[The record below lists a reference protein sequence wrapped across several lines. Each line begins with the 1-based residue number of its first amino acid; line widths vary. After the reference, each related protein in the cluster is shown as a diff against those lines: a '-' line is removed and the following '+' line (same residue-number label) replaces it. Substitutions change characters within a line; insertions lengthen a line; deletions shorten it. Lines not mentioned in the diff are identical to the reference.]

1 MTTPIWDQYLRI
13 KKQYQGIIL
22 LFRLGDFY
30 ETFNEDAE
38 TIAKELEITLTSRPM
53 GKGLRVPLAGIPY
66 HALEPYLSRLISK
79 GYRVAICE
87 QTSDPRE
94 SKGLTEREVVRVV
107 TPGTVVEPALLKG
120 ESNNYLAALIVN
132 GLEAGLA
139 YVDISTSHFC
149 TTQLSLQEAMNEL
162 ERLGPSETLIEEG
175 SQLPQSDTSMR
186 STDVPARWC
195 QPWGAKQV
203 LLEHF
208 GVATLAA
215 YGCESLPLATTAAG
229 CIIRYLQETQN
240 PSLPQI
246 QGLSTYHIAA
256 FMVLDSRTRNNLEV
270 FRSTREDVAKGSL
283 LSVLD
288 RTKTPMGKRTLR
300 TWLSQPLMDLTEIK
314 LRQDAVGSLF
324 SVPILRSQ
332 LFSFLGDISDL
343 ERLVNR
349 VRTGLVM
356 PRELTALA
364 KGLEAVPKIKAAL
377 SNGLEESASGG
388 WFIQGIRECPEVVSL
403 IKSAISTEAPATI
416 NDPGII
422 KSGFSTELDTL
433 ISGAKSARA
442 KLASM
447 EVRERD
453 RTGIKSLKVG
463 YNRVF
468 GYYIEVSN
476 GYRNQVPT
484 DYIRKQTLTG
494 AERYYTPEIKE
505 LEVQI
510 LNAEESQLELE
521 RSLYRQVC
529 NQIVESSAAIA
540 ECAQAIARLDVF
552 VSLAEVAAQ
561 NNYARPLVTDGD
573 ELIITDGRHPV
584 VECTLDQSTR
594 LQTVEGFI
602 PNDTY
607 LDSHDTQIAVITGP
621 NMSGKSTYLR
631 QVALIVIMAQIGS
644 FVPAESAV
652 IPLTDRI
659 FTRIGAQDDL
669 SRGESTFMVE
679 MVETANILHHATE
692 RSLVILD
699 EVGRGTSTYD
709 GISIARA
716 VVEHLHNQPGLRA
729 KTLFATHYHELTEMA
744 SSLPRVK
751 NLHLAVSE
759 EGGKVVFLRRILPG
773 GADKSYGIHVAQ
785 LAGLPSSLVH
795 RAQDILIELEKN
807 HADRS
812 SIFDSNGQG
821 SVLAFRRRV
830 PFKAP
835 KEQLALFSSDS
846 AVVQELS
853 SLDVSSMTPLE
864 AINKLYELQKKAKG
878 EEK

>member
-1 MTTPIWDQYLRI
+1 MTTPIWEQYLRI
-13 KKQYQGIIL
+13 KKQYEGIIL

-38 TIAKELEITLTSRPM
+38 IIARELEITLTSRPM

-94 SKGLTEREVVRVV
+94 SKGLTDREVVRVV
-107 TPGTVVEPALLKG
+107 TPGTIVEPALLKG

-175 SQLPQSDTSMR
+175 SQLPQLDTSIR

-208 GVATLAA
+208 GVATLEA
-215 YGCESLPLATTAAG
+215 YGCESLPSATTAAG

-246 QGLSTYHIAA
+246 QGLSTYHVSS
-256 FMVLDSRTRNNLEV
+256 FLVLDSRTRSNLEV
-270 FRSTREDVAKGSL
+270 FKSTREENTKGSL

-288 RTKTPMGKRTLR
+288 HTKTPMGKRTLR
-300 TWLSQPLMDLTEIK
+300 TWLSQPLMDSAEIK
-314 LRQDAVGSLF
+314 LRQDAVSSLF
-324 SVPILRSQ
+324 SIPILRSQ
-332 LFSFLGDISDL
+332 LFSLLGDISDL

-356 PRELTALA
+356 PRELTVLA

-377 SNGLEESASGG
+377 SNGLEQGSHL
-388 WFIQGIRECPEVVSL
+388 FTQGIRECPEVVSL
-403 IKSAISTEAPATI
+403 IKSAISTEAPATL

-422 KSGFSTELDTL
+422 KSGFSTELDSL
-433 ISGAKSARA
+433 VSGAKSARA

-447 EVRERD
+447 EARERD

-476 GYRNQVPT
+476 SYRSQVPA

-510 LNAEESQLELE
+510 LNAEERQLELE
-521 RSLYRQVC
+521 RSLYKQVC
-529 NQIVESSAAIA
+529 NQVAESSGAIA

-552 VSLAEVAAQ
+552 VSLADVAAQ
-561 NNYARPLVTDGD
+561 NNYTRPIATAGD

-584 VECTLDQSTR
+584 VECTLDRSARSEIAQ
-594 LQTVEGFI
+594 GFI

-607 LDSHDTQIAVITGP
+607 LDSHNSQIAVITGP

-644 FVPAESAV
+644 FVPAESAI
-652 IPLTDRI
+652 IPITDRI

-716 VVEHLHNQPGLRA
+716 VVEYLHNQPGLRS

-744 SSLPRVK
+744 ASLPRVQ
-751 NLHLAVSE
+751 NLHFAVSE
-759 EGGKVVFLRRILPG
+759 EGGKVVFLRKVLPG

-795 RAQDILIELEKN
+795 RAEDILAELEE
-807 HADRS
+807 HHP
-812 SIFDSNGQG
+812 NGHG
-821 SVLAFRRRV
+821 PITALKRR
-830 PFKAP
+830 PPAKAP
-835 KEQLALFSSDS
+835 RGQLTLFGSDS
-846 AVVQELS
+846 GVVEELL
-853 SLDVSSMTPLE
+853 SLDVSAMTPLE
-864 AINKLYELQKKAKG
+864 AINKLYELQKKAKT
-878 EEK
+878 EE